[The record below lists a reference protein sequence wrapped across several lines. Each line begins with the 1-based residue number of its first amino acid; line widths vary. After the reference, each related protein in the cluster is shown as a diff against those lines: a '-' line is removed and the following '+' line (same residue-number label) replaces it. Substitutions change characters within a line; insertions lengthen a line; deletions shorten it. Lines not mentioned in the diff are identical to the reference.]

1 MSEANDYVRKEVFDA
16 RMDRMEMLLEKTV
29 LEIKSYVEKTTGETK
44 AYVEKTTAE
53 TKSYVEQATGE
64 IKAEIVELRNEIKV
78 LNTRVA
84 SLEYVIG
91 WGIGVFAVILAL
103 AAIIPAFVAF
113 IKKLFKPSVTFE
125 DVERI
130 INESSARLIAEL
142 RGGQAE

>member
-1 MSEANDYVRKEVFDA
+1 MSEVNDYVRKEVFDA

-53 TKSYVEQATGE
+53 TKAYVEQATGE
-64 IKAEIVELRNEIKV
+64 IKAEIIELRNEIKV
-78 LNTRVA
+78 LNTRVD

-91 WGIGVFAVILAL
+91 WGIGGFAVILAL

-125 DVERI
+125 DVERM